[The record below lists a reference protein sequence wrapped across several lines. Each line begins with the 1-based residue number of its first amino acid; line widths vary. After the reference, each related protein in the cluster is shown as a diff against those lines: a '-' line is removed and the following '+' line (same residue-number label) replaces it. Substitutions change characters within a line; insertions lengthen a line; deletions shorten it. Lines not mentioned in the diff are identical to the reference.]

1 MQLSETESARQATI
15 NNNNNNNNVV
25 ISGKQQGK
33 AASMPSSAAV
43 DCLASLSAEE
53 ARCNGGSPPSA
64 EVASS
69 ATLSTA
75 TFRAA
80 SASPPHGARPATLA
94 ALSNGVSKQ
103 ANKACGKAAAKPDRN
118 TTKVAPASPPLAA
131 GLANGTAN
139 GTNGKTVLNVPSASI
154 KASVTVTLSS
164 QGRAGPSPPA
174 SPRAPSPAL
183 AVGNATGSLPVDASV
198 TSLKRDKA
206 GKKAAPAFS
215 SFSISS
221 ILGRGDDDAD
231 TEPRPRPHH
240 DIDVAS
246 LHAAQS
252 AHSAVWSR

>member
-1 MQLSETESARQATI
+1 MQLSETESARQAAI

-43 DCLASLSAEE
+43 ECLASLSAEE

-64 EVASS
+64 EA
-69 ATLSTA
+69 AAALSTA

-80 SASPPHGARPATLA
+80 SASPPHGARPAALA
-94 ALSNGVSKQ
+94 ALSNGVAKQ
-103 ANKACGKAAAKPDRN
+103 ANKACIKAASRPDRMSVA
-118 TTKVAPASPPLAA
+118 KAAPASPPLAG
-131 GLANGTAN
+131 GLANGTA
-139 GTNGKTVLNVPSASI
+139 NGKTVLNVPSAAI

-164 QGRAGPSPPA
+164 QGRAGTSPPA
-174 SPRAPSPAL
+174 SPRAPSPTL
-183 AVGNATGSLPVDASV
+183 AAGNAAGSLPVDVSV

-231 TEPRPRPHH
+231 VEPRPRPHH